1 MRFTQLLEAK
11 LACCLHMNDIRHE
24 YRMKSLD
31 ALCSFIN
38 LFGMLFSTKGLHV
51 IIQEIVKATVCMG
64 KYNLSLQL
72 VKMVVW

>member
-24 YRMKSLD
+24 YRMKALD
-31 ALCSFIN
+31 ALCFFIN

-51 IIQEIVKATVCMG
+51 IILVCCRDSQR
-64 KYNLSLQL
+64 NSLHG
-72 VKMVVW
+72 